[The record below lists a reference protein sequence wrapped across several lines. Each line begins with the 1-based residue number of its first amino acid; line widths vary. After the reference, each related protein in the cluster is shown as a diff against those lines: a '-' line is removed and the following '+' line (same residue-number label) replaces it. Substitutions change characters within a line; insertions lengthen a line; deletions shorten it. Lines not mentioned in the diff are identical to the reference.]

1 MVRKALVFLMVFC
14 FLAAPVLAA
23 TDTIGKIT
31 VKKRLAGRSDRIEI
45 MAIDDPDNL
54 FVTIFV
60 THVKS
65 GKWTALA
72 DPSNSSIAIR
82 LTGEVPLDGDGKQ
95 IVDTSNKSAVASLSK
110 SIGFK
115 KIRIARHYDSK
126 RHALIYTIYSTKIL
140 DGSYKHSMS
149 VVVLPRP
156 GR

>member
-1 MVRKALVFLMVFC
+1 MVRKILVFLMMFC
-14 FLAAPVLAA
+14 FIAAPVLAA
-23 TDTIGKIT
+23 TDTIGEIS
-31 VKKRLAGRSDRIEI
+31 VKKRILQGNDKIQI
-45 MAIDDPDNL
+45 LAIDDPDNP
-54 FVTIFV
+54 FVTIYV
-60 THVKS
+60 THVKA
-65 GKWTALA
+65 GKWLALA

-82 LTGEVPLDGDGKQ
+82 LTGEVPVDGDGKQ
-95 IVDTSNKSAVASLSK
+95 IVDTSNKNTVASLSK

>member
-1 MVRKALVFLMVFC
+1 MVRKTLVFLMVFC
-14 FLAAPVLAA
+14 FLAAPAFA
-23 TDTIGKIT
+23 SQDTIGKIT

-54 FVTIFV
+54 FVTIFI

-82 LTGEVPLDGDGKQ
+82 LTGEVPVDVDGEQIIDTTNKQ
-95 IVDTSNKSAVASLSK
+95 AVATLSK

-115 KIRIARHYDSK
+115 AIRIARHYDPK